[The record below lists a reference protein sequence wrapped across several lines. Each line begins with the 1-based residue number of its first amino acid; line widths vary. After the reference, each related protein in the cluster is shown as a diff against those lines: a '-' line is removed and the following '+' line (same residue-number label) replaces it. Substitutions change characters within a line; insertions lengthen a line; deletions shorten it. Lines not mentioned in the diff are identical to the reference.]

1 MDFDAA
7 EEQDGVRMSFNTLP
21 PSRLEST
28 RLVVPLGCTYT
39 PLKENM
45 PTVYYDPVVCKGT
58 NCKTV
63 LNPYC
68 SIDFKSKMWVCT
80 FCFYRNPLPPSYNDI
95 SETNLPAEL
104 IPRYTTMEYV
114 TAKANDRNPLPPPIF
129 LFVIDTCLTAE
140 ELEELKSAIVVT
152 VSSLMP
158 ENSLVGLITYGKT
171 VQLFELGVEEI
182 PKSYVFN
189 GSKDVTAKQISDL
202 LSIGGRPAAQS
213 MGNQTFPNRF
223 LLPHTEVEFALTSI
237 LEELQVDPHPVKSGR
252 RPLRAT
258 GAALSVAVGLLE
270 CSYPNCGARIMLFTG
285 GPCTYGPGVVVSDDL
300 TETLRSHTD
309 ISKDNAKHTKK
320 AYKYYESLGGRAVT
334 NGHLID
340 VFAQSYDQP
349 GFYEMQ
355 ELTKKTG
362 GLVVLGDEFKA
373 RVFKDSF
380 QKIFAKNEKGVHPF
394 AFNATIDVQ
403 TSKEIKVSGC
413 IGHCASTNKK
423 TNNVSET
430 EIGVGGTSGWK
441 IGGIDPF
448 TTLAFYFEV
457 VVQHGQPLPAG
468 QKGLIQ
474 FTTHYQSSSGE
485 RVLRVTTIA
494 RDWAPDTTNQTIG
507 AGFDQEAAAVLM
519 ARIAVFKAE
528 TEEAFDVLRW
538 LDRMLIRLVAKFAD
552 YTKDDPNSF
561 QLSTNF
567 AVYPQFMFHL
577 RRSHF
582 LQVWNSS
589 PDETAFYRYM
599 LNRENVMN
607 TLLMIQPTLE
617 AYGFGTGAVTVLL
630 ASTSIQPDKI
640 LLLDSFFRV
649 VIHYGETIAQW
660 RKAGYQDD
668 PKHEAFKQLLEQPKE
683 AAQELMKSRFPLPRF
698 IEADQHTSQA
708 RFILATIDPVVTHTN
723 QSNAAAGEVIFTD
736 DVNLKVFMDHL
747 KKLAVQSS

>member
-1 MDFDAA
+1 
-7 EEQDGVRMSFNTLP
+7 
-21 PSRLEST
+21 
-28 RLVVPLGCTYT
+28 
-39 PLKENM
+39 
-45 PTVYYDPVVCKGT
+45 
-58 NCKTV
+58 
-63 LNPYC
+63 
-68 SIDFKSKMWVCT
+68 
-80 FCFYRNPLPPSYNDI
+80 
-95 SETNLPAEL
+95 
-104 IPRYTTMEYV
+104 
-114 TAKANDRNPLPPPIF
+114 
-129 LFVIDTCLTAE
+129 
-140 ELEELKSAIVVT
+140 
-152 VSSLMP
+152 MP

-171 VQLFELGVEEI
+171 VQLFELGFEEI

-189 GSKDVTAKQISDL
+189 GTKDVTAKQIGDL
-202 LSIGGRPAAQS
+202 LNLNSRPSPQS
-213 MGNQTFPNRF
+213 MNNSQPLPNRF
-223 LLPHTEVEFALTSI
+223 LLPHGDVEFALTSI
-237 LEELQVDPHPVKSGR
+237 LEEMQVDPHPVKSGK

-270 CSYPNCGARIMLFTG
+270 CSYPNCGGRIMLFTG
-285 GPCTYGPGVVVSDDL
+285 GPCTYGPGVVVSEDL

-320 AYKYYESLGGRAVT
+320 AYKYYETLGSRAVA

-380 QKIFAKNEKGVHPF
+380 QKIFTKNEKGVHPF
-394 AFNATIDVQ
+394 AFNASIEVQ
-403 TSKEIKVSGC
+403 TSKELKVSGC

-423 TNNVSET
+423 TPNVSET

-441 IGGIDPF
+441 MGGIDPF
-448 TTLAFYFEV
+448 TTLSFYFEV
-457 VVQHGQPLPAG
+457 VVQHGQAIPAG

-474 FTTHYQSSSGE
+474 FQTRYQNSAGE

-494 RDWAPDTTNQTIG
+494 REWASDTSNNGQI
-507 AGFDQEAAAVLM
+507 AMGFDQEAAAVSM

-538 LDRMLIRLVAKFAD
+538 LDRMLIRLVSKFAD

-561 QLSTNF
+561 QLSPNF
-567 AVYPQFMFHL
+567 AIYPQFMFHL

-599 LNRENVMN
+599 LNRENVTN
-607 TLLMIQPTLE
+607 TLIMIQPTLE

-630 ASTSIQPDKI
+630 ASTSIQADKI

-668 PKHEAFKQLLEQPKE
+668 PKHEAFKYLLDQPKE
-683 AAQELMKSRFPLPRF
+683 AAQELMKRRFPLPRF

-708 RFILATIDPVVTHTN
+708 RFLLATIDPVVTHTN
-723 QSNAAAGEVIFTD
+723 ASSSAAGEVIFTD